1 MPLPTPSPSPSPDPG
16 RPEPAAWARLELDV
30 VTATGSDAVRFI
42 DNFTTAAVSQFAEG
56 TGGESFF
63 TDARGWVIALA
74 TLLRTDRGL
83 IMVTAAGLGDRL
95 RDHLEHYHIR
105 EAVEIE
111 HAPGGT
117 ATILV
122 TGSGA
127 GEAVAAVAGE
137 PPPAKP
143 FDHRPARIG
152 GAEVRLVRVAGQG
165 PDGFWI
171 EVPAVRAG
179 DLEQRLE
186 AAGLPRAD
194 AAAIEAARI
203 AARYPAPADIP
214 PKTLPQELGRD
225 ARAISFTKGCY
236 LGQETVARIDALGHV
251 NRQLVLLAIDAAP
264 PPLPATVRSG
274 DRDAGVLTSAARCP
288 QRGGTIGLALLQAKL
303 LQAEPLDV
311 AGRAARVLGPAAAT
325 PEKHA

>member
-186 AAGLPRAD
+186 GPGCPGPTPPRSRRR
-194 AAAIEAARI
+194 ESR
-203 AARYPAPADIP
+203 
-214 PKTLPQELGRD
+214 
-225 ARAISFTKGCY
+225 
-236 LGQETVARIDALGHV
+236 
-251 NRQLVLLAIDAAP
+251 
-264 PPLPATVRSG
+264 PATPPRPTFPPRPS
-274 DRDAGVLTSAARCP
+274 RRNS
-288 QRGGTIGLALLQAKL
+288 
-303 LQAEPLDV
+303 
-311 AGRAARVLGPAAAT
+311 AAT
-325 PEKHA
+325 PGRSPSQRAATSARRRWPGSTRWATSIASWCCSRSTPPRRPSRRPSGPETGTRAC